1 MVDASAF
8 ACSDQ
13 LEKCESQTVRSLPPD
28 RYIRKNEEP
37 SIGVVVLDVLEEK
50 EGRHHST
57 GYTTCFAILADITGD
72 QQLYIGTAQYRDS
85 HRESVAQYPRQGY
98 RVMRP

>member
-1 MVDASAF
+1 MVDAGAF

-13 LEKCESQTVRSLPPD
+13 LEKCEPQTVQPLPPD
-28 RYIRKNEEP
+28 RYIRENKEP
-37 SIGVVVLDVLEEK
+37 SIGIVVLDVLEERK
-50 EGRHHST
+50 RRHHST

-72 QQLYIGTAQYRDS
+72 QQLSTGTTQYRNS
-85 HRESVAQYPRQGY
+85 HREIVAQYSGQGY